1 MTVLVT
7 GGTGFVGPHV
17 VHALRT
23 RDVPVRALVRDRRRG
38 SRLVA
43 WGAELVEGDVT
54 DPASLRGAFTDVDAV
69 VHLVAIIR
77 GSRADFERVM
87 AQGTRNVVAAAK
99 EAGIRRFVLA
109 SALGLD
115 ERTKDAVPYFGAKW
129 EMECAVKE
137 SGLEH
142 VILRPSFVFGKDGGV
157 LPTFVRLARLAPV
170 TPIVGPG
177 TQRLQPI
184 WVEDVAEYYSQSV
197 DLEAAANRTFEV
209 GGPDAPTWNEFWD
222 RLKRVLG
229 VHRPSIHMP
238 ISVLRAQAALTE
250 RLPFA
255 PVTRDQLTMIELGDN
270 VVTTPDAVETFQ
282 FPLVPLDE
290 QLRRAAS

>member
-7 GGTGFVGPHV
+7 GASGFVGPHV
-17 VHALRT
+17 VHALRA

-38 SRLVA
+38 ARVTA
-43 WGAELVEGDVT
+43 WGAELAEGDVT
-54 DPASLRGAFTDVDAV
+54 DPTSLRGACTGVDAI

-77 GSRADFERVM
+77 GGRADYERIM
-87 AQGTRNVVAAAK
+87 AQGTRELVAAAQA
-99 EAGIRRFVLA
+99 AGVRRFVLA

-115 ERTKDAVPYFGAKW
+115 ERSKDAVPYFAAKW
-129 EMECAVKE
+129 EMERAVRE
-137 SGLEH
+137 SGLEY
-142 VILRPSFVFGKDGGV
+142 VILRPSFVFDKDGGV
-157 LPTFVRLARLAPV
+157 LPTFVRLARFSPV

-184 WVEDVAEYYSQSV
+184 WVEDVAEYYVRSL
-197 DLEAAANRTFEV
+197 DLPEAAGRTFDV

-229 VHRPSIHMP
+229 ARRPSIHVPFSAMR
-238 ISVLRAQAALTE
+238 LQAALTG
-250 RLPFA
+250 RLPGA
-255 PVTRDQLTMIELGDN
+255 PVTRDQLTMLELGDN

-282 FPLVPLDE
+282 LPLVPLDE
-290 QLRRAAS
+290 QLRRAVT